1 MMKVLKNILKKRK
14 IIDYLAI
21 ALGGFAFIAYIS
33 YLIKLVLWPE
43 TLTAVIICFAVMAL
57 TACPLIFHKNLAEK
71 LPKKLYVALKGIYL
85 AAGVFYAITF
95 AVMCIYISNVNSK
108 QVTPDDLD
116 EKTVILVYGAG
127 LEGERPGKAL
137 QKRLNTAY
145 ELYEGCPDA
154 LIIVSG
160 GQGDNEVRP
169 EAEAMK
175 EYLVEKG
182 IPEEQI
188 IEEDKSRN
196 TIQNIQYS
204 FEIIDEMELLDYTV
218 VSVSNAF
225 HIPRIILLC
234 EKYGRQSA
242 PALAPDPDSRFIFA
256 TLVREYM
263 SYTKLILF
271 GGE

>member
-1 MMKVLKNILKKRK
+1 MKLLKNIFKKRK
-14 IIDYLAI
+14 VIDYIAV

-43 TLTAVIICFAVMAL
+43 TLTAVIICLAVMAL
-57 TACPLIFHKNLAEK
+57 TACPIFFHKKLAE
-71 LPKKLYVALKGIYL
+71 LIPKRLYTALKTVYL
-85 AAGVFYAITF
+85 AAGAFYAVTF
-95 AVMCIYISNVNSK
+95 CVMCIYITNVNAK
-108 QVTPDDLD
+108 QVTPDDLTD
-116 EKTVILVYGAG
+116 ETVILVYGAG

-145 ELYEGCPDA
+145 ELYSGCEGA
-154 LIIVSG
+154 YVIVSG
-160 GQGDNEVRP
+160 GQGDNEIRP

-188 IEEDKSRN
+188 IEENKSRN

-204 FEIIDEMELLDYTV
+204 FEKIEKAGLDDYTV

-234 EKYGRQSA
+234 EKFGHESV

-263 SYTKLILF
+263 SYVKLILF